1 MRSRKIWLMGATSV
15 LLGATLL
22 ALQLQTRAADDRFV
36 IAPESGVDDAQIMA
50 AKLTAAHRVLT
61 GLVARD
67 ADMIE
72 SAGTDLV
79 ALCKT
84 AAWRKVE
91 EDPVYTHFSV
101 EFQRLSERLVRLAE
115 ADNLDGAA
123 YAYQGLTSTCI
134 ACHEHVRDVKPVRPA
149 SAIRSAN

>member
-1 MRSRKIWLMGATSV
+1 MRPQKFWVMGASSV
-15 LLGATLL
+15 LLGVTLL
-22 ALQLQTRAADDRFV
+22 AWQLQSRAADDRLV
-36 IAPESGVDDAQIMA
+36 MAPESEMDNSEIMA

-67 ADMIE
+67 SAMIKG
-72 SAGTDLV
+72 AGKDLV

-84 AAWRKVE
+84 AAWRSVE

-115 ADNLDGAA
+115 EENLDGAA

-134 ACHEHVRDVKPVRPA
+134 SCHEHVRDVKPIQPASAVRPA
-149 SAIRSAN
+149 N